1 MFIVHL
7 CIVVLLSQ
15 IQLVEEGLASQ
26 AGRAGQLSGDDGLAP
41 ECMGPRAYHTLL
53 RSATAVCSAAADA
66 GMAPRL
72 ERHHRSL

>member
-1 MFIVHL
+1 M
-7 CIVVLLSQ
+7 
-15 IQLVEEGLASQ
+15 VE
-26 AGRAGQLSGDDGLAP
+26 AGGMARAGLSGDDGRLAP

-53 RSATAVCSAAADA
+53 RSGEKPQCCAADDA